1 MKKKFCVSNKLVDFI
16 NITNRETENG
26 INSCC
31 VGQSKEKTKVKTF
44 SVPRA
49 HNLLIRLCF
58 SQNGTASIFR
68 ATDNRM
74 PINRADIEMQA
85 NRLKVK
91 DVMATSITE
100 SLTRRTVPSK

>member
-1 MKKKFCVSNKLVDFI
+1 MAQTHTVWHN
-16 NITNRETENG
+16 
-26 INSCC
+26 
-31 VGQSKEKTKVKTF
+31 KTKSKKTKTKTAVF
-44 SVPRA
+44 VPRA
-49 HNLLIRLCF
+49 HDLLIHLYF

-68 ATDNRM
+68 ATDNRA

-91 DVMATSITE
+91 DAMATGITK